1 MSLQKDLNPAEQRV
15 LKVLAAHKAMP
26 FLELSSVCELPDE
39 QIRVALESLSK
50 KALVTIR
57 NPKVVFD
64 EIISVTG
71 EGFKT
76 MMLA

>member
-1 MSLQKDLNPAEQRV
+1 
-15 LKVLAAHKAMP
+15 MP

-57 NPKVVFD
+57 NPKDVFD